1 MNSFLKK
8 LFEPKSNGPEI
19 AMLLLRELN
28 VPVTA
33 TTLTKEL
40 EEHPNYNSL
49 LSISDVLNRFGVDNL
64 AARFDGDKLFALPTP
79 FIVQLK
85 GMKSGRDYFS
95 IVKKMEG
102 DNIHYYEPTN
112 YKWNVSKADNFLARY
127 KGVALLAEAGAFAGE
142 KDFVK
147 KAKEEKRKRGL
158 YWLVMLFLPLVLC
171 IAGITGFMQHGA
183 AVWPSLGY
191 GLLALG
197 GVSVGFLLL
206 WYELDQHNPALQQ
219 ICGIGKKTNCGA
231 ILQSGAATIGGVSWS
246 VIGFSY
252 FAGNLLLL
260 LFGGLQNIQALAVLG
275 WLSMLALP
283 YVFFSLYYQWRIA
296 RQWCVLCLCAQAI
309 LVLQSVIFIASGW
322 PGAFP
327 VAEIGPGWIPLV
339 LLAYGAPFMAVNA
352 LLPVFKKAKE
362 SKENKDNLQ
371 RLKHNPQIFDALL
384 VKQKRMAVPPDG
396 LGIVLGNPAAPHKII
411 KVCNPYCGPCAR
423 AHAPIEELL
432 ENNPNVQLQIIFTA
446 SNREG
451 DTAAAPVKHLLA
463 ISEQSKGNEEVIKKG
478 LDDWYLA
485 DIKDYEKFAAKHP
498 ISGESKQEHKIDAM
512 RRWCEETGISFTPT
526 FFVNGYQLPDIY
538 SAGDL
543 KHFLTNH

>member
-28 VPVTA
+28 VPVTTA
-33 TTLTKEL
+33 TLTREL

-64 AARFDGDKLFALPTP
+64 AARFDGDKLSALPTP

-85 GMKSGRDYFS
+85 GMKNGRDYFS
-95 IVKKMEG
+95 IVRKMEG
-102 DNIHYYEPTN
+102 DNVLYYDPAG
-112 YKWNVSKADNFLARY
+112 YKWDVSKADNFLARY

-142 KDFVK
+142 KDFEK
-147 KAKEEKRKRGL
+147 KAREEQRKKGL
-158 YWLVMLFLPLVLC
+158 YWLAVLFLPMVLC
-171 IAGITGFMQHGA
+171 IMGITGFLRYGA
-183 AVWPSLGY
+183 SVWSSLSY
-191 GLLALG
+191 GLLALAG
-197 GVSVGFLLL
+197 ALVGFLLL

-219 ICGIGKKTNCGA
+219 ICGVGKKANCGA
-231 ILQSGAATIGGVSWS
+231 VLQSGAANIGGTSWS

-252 FAGNLLLL
+252 FAGSLLLL
-260 LFGGLQNIQALAVLG
+260 LFGGLQDRQALTVLS
-275 WLSMLALP
+275 WLSVLALP
-283 YVFFSLYYQWRIA
+283 YVFFSLYYQWRIV
-296 RQWCVLCLCAQAI
+296 RQWCVLCLCVQAV
-309 LVLQSVIFIASGW
+309 LVSQPVIFLASGW

-327 VAEIGPGWIPLV
+327 LTELNPGWLPLL
-339 LLAYGAPFMAVNA
+339 LLAYGTPFIAAHA

-384 VKQKRMAVPPDG
+384 VKQKQLTVPADG
-396 LGIVLGNPAAPHKII
+396 LGIALGNPAAPHKII

-432 ENNPNVQLQIIFTA
+432 ENNPHVQLQIIFTA
-446 SNREG
+446 TNREG

-463 ISEQSKGNEEVIKKG
+463 ISEQSNGNEAAIKKG
-478 LDDWYLA
+478 LEDWYLA
-485 DIKDYEKFAAKHP
+485 EVKDYEKFAAKHP

-512 RRWCEETGISFTPT
+512 RQWCEQTGISFTPT